1 MQFVEKIGETFNRT
15 GKDVLQL
22 VDVTQIKKRIEE
34 EKKNQQ
40 KIFAQLGELFY
51 RQVKENPPEQ
61 YRESVDE
68 IFSYEERIQ
77 EYEDRLEELTRKKNC
92 SYCGAEL
99 VDGALFCSQCGKKV
113 TQERAKRCPL
123 CGGKIEEGDMFC
135 AGCGKKIEK

>member
-15 GKDVLQL
+15 RKDVLQL

>member
-22 VDVTQIKKRIEE
+22 VDATQIKKRIEE

-61 YRESVDE
+61 YRESVGE
-68 IFSYEERIQ
+68 IFNYEERIQ